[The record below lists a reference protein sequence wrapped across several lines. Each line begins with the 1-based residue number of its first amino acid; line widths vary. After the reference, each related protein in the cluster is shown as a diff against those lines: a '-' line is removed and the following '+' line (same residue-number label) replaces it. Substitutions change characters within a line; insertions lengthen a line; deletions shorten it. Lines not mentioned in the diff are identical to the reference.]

1 MFLQTIKLANFKNYE
16 AAKIDFSPRLNC
28 FVGLNGMGKT
38 NLLDAIF
45 YACLTKSHSGLTDRQ
60 LIRQGESF
68 FRIDSVFQKNGGR
81 EQVVAKFQP
90 PGKKEFERNGVPV
103 SRLADHIGQFP
114 VVMIAPDDVRLVQEG
129 SEERRR
135 FLDTT
140 LSQIHPAYLSNLLI
154 FNHLLKQR
162 NALLKIFWEERRFD
176 AALLEAVERQMP
188 APARLIFEFRKKF
201 VGEFAGPFQAFY
213 ETISEGRETVSLE
226 FESDLEAAELPQ
238 LFEKN
243 LEKDRLLQRTSQGPH
258 RDDLVFKLNGQP
270 VKRFASQGQLK
281 SFLLA
286 IRLSQYE
293 FLQRETGLPP
303 LLLLDDIFDKLD
315 AGRVEKLIGLLL
327 KNSFGQIFITDTHD
341 TRVAEILKNFT
352 GEFSRFHVENGLS
365 ELLID

>member
-16 AAKIDFSPRLNC
+16 AEKIDCSPRLNC
-28 FVGLNGMGKT
+28 LVGLNGMGKT

-45 YACLTKSHSGLTDRQ
+45 FTCLTKSHTGLTDRQ

-68 FRIDSVFQKNGGR
+68 FRIEAIFQKHGLR

-90 PGKKEFERNGVPV
+90 PGKKEIERNGVPV

-114 VVMIAPDDVRLVQEG
+114 VVLIAPDDVRLVQDG

-140 LSQIHPAYLSNLLI
+140 LSQIYPSYLSSLLV

-162 NALLKIFWEERRFD
+162 NALLKKFWDEKQFD
-176 AALLEAVERQMP
+176 PALLEAIDRQMP
-188 APARLIFEFRKKF
+188 EPARLIFEFRKKF

-213 ETISEGRETVSLE
+213 ETISEGREQVSLE
-226 FESDLEAAELPQ
+226 FDSDLETAELPF

-243 LEKDRLLQRTSQGPH
+243 LEKDRFLQRTASGPH

-286 IRLSQYE
+286 IRLSQHE
-293 FLQRETGLPP
+293 FLKRETGLQP
-303 LLLLDDIFDKLD
+303 LLLLDDIFDRLD
-315 AGRVEKLIGLLL
+315 AGRTEKLIELLMV
-327 KNSFGQIFITDTHD
+327 NSFGQIFITDTHE
-341 TRVAEILKNFT
+341 TRVTEILRNFT
-352 GEFSRFHVENGLS
+352 GDFQRFVVDKGRIEC
-365 ELLID
+365 